1 MFPTLSHIANSVAQG
16 FGVLLDWFEK
26 ANVYFHDHFGL
37 TGQLTFNLTL
47 FGLLFLILMKI
58 SKAAF
63 KAVAYVI
70 IPSLILSFLT
80 SFALPYSF
88 LTVLPFCAGFLIVV
102 NIIKSQ

>member
-1 MFPTLSHIANSVAQG
+1 MFPTLSHIANSVGQSFA
-16 FGVLLDWFEK
+16 VLLDWFEK

-37 TGQLTFNLTL
+37 TGQVTFNVAL

-70 IPSLILSFLT
+70 IPSVILSFLT
-80 SFALPYSF
+80 SFVLPCTF
-88 LTVLPFCAGFLIVV
+88 LTALPFCAGFLIAV
-102 NIIKSQ
+102 NIIRS